1 MKLEFK
7 IMKTNRIIILLCACV
22 FIISSCHDDLDIVQT
37 SKLSASSMWIEEGDA
52 TAAMYGAH
60 QLCRSAFNQGLAFW
74 GEYRDGLWGSGAS
87 GLTKPFRDEVYQGIM
102 DNTNTYADWKNIYT
116 TINMA
121 NLILKYTPG
130 ISFNSEDDK
139 NEVLANAYFIRA
151 FCYYWI
157 ARIWGDAPL
166 VLDGYES
173 SSQDFY
179 PDRTPV
185 SQIFEQVESDIE
197 MAVDLIPADISER
210 STASPA
216 AINMLKADYNLWMYK
231 VEEGGTSY
239 LSAASDAIDA
249 VLSNTSY
256 ELESNYSAIFDVN
269 TESGSEVIYAWKY
282 TQDEY
287 TGGYPEDYL
296 LSTASASSEYQ
307 FNPVAVGPN
316 KQWCFYT
323 DDYISVLTDVAN
335 DTRLATNY
343 QSFYDD
349 GKNKTLYWTNKYK
362 GSWLNSTSVLDAD
375 MVVYRLADAYLMD
388 AEIKAETNIPV
399 AVASINKVVERAY
412 GVENYYST
420 DISADEFKNIL
431 VKERMKEF
439 PAEGRLWWDF
449 IRLGVV
455 FDVNPYLAGREDEP
469 NILLWPISD
478 NSINDNPD
486 LEQTEGWE

>member
-1 MKLEFK
+1 MKLEFE
-7 IMKTNRIIILLCACV
+7 IMKTNKIIIVLCACIV
-22 FIISSCHDDLDIVQT
+22 IISSCHDDLNIVQT

-102 DNTNTYADWKNIYT
+102 DNTNTYADWKDIYT

-121 NLILKYTPG
+121 NLILRYTPG

-179 PDRTPV
+179 PVRTPV
-185 SQIFEQVESDIE
+185 AQIFEQIELDIE

-231 VEEGGTSY
+231 VEKGGASY
-239 LSAASDAIDA
+239 LSAASDAIDV
-249 VLSNTSY
+249 VLSITSY
-256 ELESNYSAIFDVN
+256 KLESNYSAIFDVS
-269 TESGSEVIYAWKY
+269 TESGDEVIYAWKY
-282 TQDEY
+282 TLDEY
-287 TGGYPEDYL
+287 TGGYPEDYH
-296 LSTASASSEYQ
+296 LSTASASSKYQ

-323 DDYISVLTDVAN
+323 GDYISVLTEVAN

-343 QSFYDD
+343 QSFFDD
-349 GKNKTLYWTNKYK
+349 GKNETLYWINKYK
-362 GSWLNSTSVLDAD
+362 GSWISSTSVLDAD
-375 MVVYRLADAYLMD
+375 MVVYRLADAYMMD
-388 AEIKAETNIPV
+388 AEIKAETNISA
-399 AVASINKVVERAY
+399 AVVSINKVVKRAY

-420 DISADEFKNIL
+420 NISADEFKNIL

-439 PAEGRLWWDF
+439 PAEGKLWWDF
-449 IRLGVV
+449 IRLGVA
-455 FDVNPYLAGREDEP
+455 FEINPYLAGREDEP

-478 NSINDNPD
+478 NSINDNPS
-486 LEQTEGWE
+486 LKQTEGWE